1 MKGKRIKRV
10 PNVREKLSRKSVEN
24 SKLNEMK
31 ITVIGLGLI
40 GGSIARDLRN
50 SGFATELIGVE
61 NNEDHAEQALEL
73 GLVDRVLPLEEG
85 VKNTD
90 MVIIAIP
97 VDKTLAL
104 LPDIL
109 DRIDSG
115 TTVTDMGST
124 KKQLVDAVSRHKRR
138 KNFVPAHP
146 MSGTENSGPKA
157 ALENLF
163 RGKIAIICDQ
173 EDSGPQH
180 IALIEKLFQNLGM
193 DIAYMTADEQ
203 DHSTAFVSHL
213 PHAAAYALANAV
225 QAKEDRNIIF
235 DLASGGFRS
244 TVRLAKSSATMWHPI
259 FQQNRPY
266 VVEALNVYIKH
277 LTQFRDCMK
286 HENDEKMWDLIENAN
301 NIREILGG
309 ANPHL
314 VKNEEKITKL
324 YTKKS

>member
-1 MKGKRIKRV
+1 
-10 PNVREKLSRKSVEN
+10 
-24 SKLNEMK
+24 MK
-31 ITVIGLGLI
+31 ITIIGLGLI
-40 GGSIARDLRN
+40 GGSIAKDLRKT
-50 SGFATELIGVE
+50 GFATELIGVDS
-61 NNEDHAEQALEL
+61 NEHHAEQAVKL
-73 GLVDRVLPLEEG
+73 GIVDCATSLEEG
-85 VKNTD
+85 VRQTD
-90 MVIIAIP
+90 LVIIAIP
-97 VDKTLAL
+97 VDKALVL
-104 LPDIL
+104 LPNVL
-109 DRIDSG
+109 DLIESG

-124 KKQLVDAVSRHKRR
+124 KRQLVESVAKHKRR

-146 MSGTENSGPKA
+146 MSGTENSGPTA

-173 EDSGPQH
+173 DDSGPQH
-180 IALIEKLFQNLGM
+180 IALIEKMFQNLGM

-244 TVRLAKSSATMWHPI
+244 TVRLAKSSGSMWHPI
-259 FQQNRPY
+259 FQQNRGY

-277 LTQFRDCMK
+277 LTEFRDCMK
-286 HENDEKMWDLIENAN
+286 KEDDTRMWELIENAN
-301 NIREILGG
+301 NIRGILEGE
-309 ANPHL
+309 NPHF